1 MGLRDA
7 ILSLGSKIN
16 SVESLEPERK
26 EGVIGDKLPELSL
39 EMDEAELSSL
49 SKKRKKAWDEYYGD
63 IKKRTDKAINYW
75 KGTPNNSMSADS
87 DPQADNLIFEAT
99 ETFLPMAN
107 KQNPEPMVDSDDT
120 EEGRAFAS
128 KLQKMLVSQADR
140 QVLALKLQKGVR
152 NWLTKLVGVWKIGW
166 NAEEDDI
173 ETIAVDPKHLILDK
187 DAWINEKGE
196 YQGEFIGEMKEDTA
210 STLIARF
217 PEKAEFLTSKAG
229 GPDKLGTKL
238 GYIEWWTKKF
248 TYTSL
253 DNEILTKSKNY
264 HFNYESTPSVNES
277 GQPIELPPKNHFKAP
292 KMPYVFLSVFSM
304 GEHPHDDTSLIEQNI
319 SNQDRIN
326 KRTNQIDKSADRA
339 NGGVVL
345 DSNQF
350 DKDQAAAAVDAL
362 RKGLA
367 ILAENPSQSVVFSQA
382 NSLPSFVYDDKED
395 ARRELRNIFGTSGSS
410 AQGIK
415 SQDTARGKI
424 LAKGSDD
431 SRVGGGV
438 TKYIEQVA
446 DSIFNWWAQMMC
458 VYYTEE
464 HYASVLGESNTKEY
478 ISLKSS
484 EFRTAFISVKEGSLV
499 PNDELTRRN
508 EALDLWTSGAID
520 PIELFSR
527 LKFPDP
533 KKAAQNLYLW
543 QNAPQQ
549 LFPELAQMMPPAM
562 PVPQEGMD
570 GGQPQP
576 TTEQPPELQGM
587 PMQDMQQGQDPLSAV
602 PIQ

>member
-39 EMDEAELSSL
+39 EMDETELSNL

-63 IKKRTDKAINYW
+63 IKKRSDKAVNYW
-75 KGTPNNSMSADS
+75 KGTPNNAMTAESE
-87 DPQADNLIFEAT
+87 PQADNLIFEAV

-120 EEGRAFAS
+120 EEGRVFAS

-140 QVLALKLQKGVR
+140 QVLALKLQKGLR
-152 NWLTKLVGVWKIGW
+152 HWLTKLVAVWKIGW
-166 NAEEDDI
+166 SAEEDDI
-173 ETIAVDPKHLILDK
+173 ETLVVDPKNLILDK
-187 DAWINEKGE
+187 DAWIDERGE
-196 YQGEFIGEMKEDTA
+196 YRGEFIGEMKEDTA
-210 STLIARF
+210 STLIERF
-217 PEKAEFLTSKAG
+217 PEKAEFLKNKAG

-238 GYIEWWTKKF
+238 GYIEWWTRKF

-253 DNEILTKSKNY
+253 DSEILGKNKNI
-264 HFNYESTPSVNES
+264 HFNYEETPSVDEF
-277 GQPIELPPKNHFKAP
+277 GQPILLPPKNHFKAP
-292 KMPYVFLSVFSM
+292 KMPYVFLSVFSL

-319 SNQDRIN
+319 ANQDRIS
-326 KRTNQIDKSADRA
+326 KRTLQIDKNADRA

-350 DKDQAAAAVDAL
+350 DKDQAANAVDAL

-382 NSLPSFVYDDKED
+382 NSLPSYVYDDKED
-395 ARRELRNIFGTSGSS
+395 ARRELRNIFGTSGST

-415 SQDTARGKI
+415 SQETARGKI

-458 VYYTEE
+458 VYYTEA
-464 HYASVLGESNTKEY
+464 HYASVLGEANTKEY

-484 EFRTAFISVKEGSLV
+484 EFRQAFISVKEGSLV

-508 EALDLWTSGAID
+508 EAIDLWASGAID

-543 QNAPQQ
+543 QKAPEQ
-549 LFPELAQMMPPAM
+549 LFPELAGV
-562 PVPQEGMD
+562 VPQAPMTPD
-570 GGQPQP
+570 MQQMPA
-576 TTEQPPELQGM
+576 EQPPQDQPPQEQ
-587 PMQDMQQGQDPLSAV
+587 PMNDPLSAV